1 VGGAGL
7 AALFTVLTL
16 AFAGIAVAGAAA
28 GRWII
33 AVAAAALAA
42 WMSTVAWA
50 ALRRIR
56 R

>member
-7 AALFTVLTL
+7 AALFTTLTL
-16 AFAGIAVAGAAA
+16 AFAGIAVASASA

-33 AVAAAALAA
+33 AFAAAALGVWMATIA
-42 WMSTVAWA
+42 WSAV
-50 ALRRIR
+50 RRIR